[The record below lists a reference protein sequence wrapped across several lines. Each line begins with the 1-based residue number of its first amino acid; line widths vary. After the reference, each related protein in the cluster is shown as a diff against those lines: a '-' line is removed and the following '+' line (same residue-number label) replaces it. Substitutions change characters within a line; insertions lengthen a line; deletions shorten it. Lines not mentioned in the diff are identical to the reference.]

1 MIRAYSG
8 QPAVSV
14 NEPGGVYFGWQWHL
28 QSRDEAAGSANV
40 SYIWDENSGSPVHS
54 TGTGT
59 AVVAV
64 LDSGIDY
71 TNPDLAP
78 NMWDDGTGSCGL

>member
-1 MIRAYSG
+1 M
-8 QPAVSV
+8 
-14 NEPGGVYFGWQWHL
+14 L
-28 QSRDEAAGSANV
+28 SRDEAAGCTNV
-40 SYIWDENSGSPVHS
+40 PYRWEENSGSPVHS

-78 NMWDDGTGSCGL
+78 NMWDDGTGSCGYDFSPSAESPEGDAEPMEV